1 MKQHT
6 QHIHNILCHHN
17 LWHKPQKNT
26 TYATHTLTHTTYH
39 PTNMIHTKDAQH
51 AQHTTQPAITHRYTT
66 IHPSLPPQTAKGL
79 YNVYFSQLCEC
90 NSNMC
95 LSDNTYFGTFTLYTK
110 LLTQY
115 FS

>member
-66 IHPSLPPQTAKGL
+66 IHPSLPPQGQQRVCIMYISASYVNAIQICVSVTIHILA
-79 YNVYFSQLCEC
+79 
-90 NSNMC
+90 
-95 LSDNTYFGTFTLYTK
+95 LSPYIRNF
-110 LLTQY
+110 
-115 FS
+115 